1 MTDATPKGVEEQVTA
16 CYCWSP
22 KCYIGGDMWEMGV
35 LKYRCNWQEEE
46 TGVFL
51 LPSHPSAL
59 RSHQCR
65 FPSAGTALIH
75 TLTYTINL
83 LFPVPITC
91 LNHINTP
98 VMTDMIRLRR
108 NRGDNFGNIEV
119 FRKVKVVMFVM
130 LR

>member
-1 MTDATPKGVEEQVTA
+1 MNDATPRGVEEQVTA
-16 CYCWSP
+16 CYCWST
-22 KCYIGGDMWEMGV
+22 KWYIVGDLWEMGV

-59 RSHQCR
+59 HSHQCR
-65 FPSAGTALIH
+65 FSSAGTALIH

-83 LFPVPITC
+83 LFHVPITC
-91 LNHINTP
+91 LNLINTP
-98 VMTDMIRLRR
+98 VMKDIRMRR
-108 NRGDNFGNIEV
+108 NRGDYFGNIEV
-119 FRKVKVVMFVM
+119 FRKVKLVMFVM